1 MAIDI
6 KVNIVF
12 SSLKK
17 KQSKSPNYL
26 IVYAT
31 LLKKHLCIRELLS
44 SLLTFQANKGY
55 HESTAAELF

>member
-17 KQSKSPNYL
+17 KLIKAKGGMNPNPTWL
-26 IVYAT
+26 V
-31 LLKKHLCIRELLS
+31 
-44 SLLTFQANKGY
+44 SL
-55 HESTAAELF
+55 